1 MLNRL
6 HPPDHDH
13 ASSNLY
19 IYDLEDAPEHL
30 VVIHGDAY
38 RCTLYLYALHARGGD
53 YNSERIRWDEDD
65 CAADELR
72 VKLGRITDRAQLEAI
87 DLDSYNCDLAWDGPV
102 EYTACWHYGSHYAH
116 PAHTLAMVL
125 ERAGLS
131 TIDQIKDSSAIHTL
145 ISEVLTPRE
154 EPAPRKGFDGR
165 AVVHLEPCRGGTNHI
180 ELRAKYDSYNHVTA
194 YLTLDEARALYAQLG
209 ELIARQHHLSIR
221 RPQ

>member
-6 HPPDHDH
+6 HPPDYDH
-13 ASSNLY
+13 TPSNLY

-30 VVIHGDAY
+30 VVIHGDTY
-38 RCTLYLYALHARGGD
+38 RCTLYLYALHERGGD
-53 YNSERIRWDEDD
+53 HNSERIRWDEDD

-72 VKLGRITDRAQLEAI
+72 VKLSMITDRAQLEAL
-87 DLDSYNCDLAWDGPV
+87 DLESYNCALAQDGPV
-102 EYTACWHYGSHYAH
+102 KYTACWHYNSHYAH

-131 TIDQIKDSSAIHTL
+131 TDQIKDSSTIHAL

-165 AVVHLEPCRGGTNHI
+165 AVVYLRRDANHI
-180 ELRAKYDSYNHVTA
+180 ELLAKYDSCNHVTA
-194 YLTLDEARALYAQLG
+194 SLTLDEARVLHAQLG
-209 ELIARQHHLSIR
+209 ALIARQHYTHES
-221 RPQ
+221 